1 MVIADHRLEYVAKP
15 TVLVALVVAAAAI
28 PADRIDL
35 VDRRWWFVA
44 ALVCCLVGDVLL
56 MLPRDLFIPGLA
68 AFLVGHV
75 LFIVGFLQ
83 PPTDT
88 AVLVL
93 ADRVGRGRGRGG
105 RGGGAAR
112 HRAVPIAG
120 GHHQTGLIA
129 PVAVYVVAIVTMVV
143 LAVNVA
149 DPIAAVGAGLFL
161 VSDTLLALDRFVR
174 PLPPGV
180 VGRPRHLPPGPGTV
194 WCSPC
199 GTDRRAPTQS
209 KLGGTFRLRFSSK
222 KPGVPQTARTPSHST
237 PAASPFG
244 AGVTTGPKKATPST
258 LMTGVP
264 TS

>member
-1 MVIADHRLEYVAKP
+1 MTTVWILLAVAAVAAAADWVAVVIADHRLEYVAKP

-44 ALVCCLVGDVLL
+44 ALVCCLAGDVLL

-88 AVLVL
+88 RFSFSPTGLIVTVVVVAGVEALPGTVLFRSLV
-93 ADRVGRGRGRGG
+93 
-105 RGGGAAR
+105 
-112 HRAVPIAG
+112 
-120 GHHQTGLIA
+120 HHQPGLIA

-174 PLPPGV
+174 PLRRGSLAV
-180 VGRPRHLPPGPGTV
+180 HVTYHLAQGLLV
-194 WCSPC
+194 LSLW
-199 GTDRRAPTQS
+199 
-209 KLGGTFRLRFSSK
+209 
-222 KPGVPQTARTPSHST
+222 H
-237 PAASPFG
+237 
-244 AGVTTGPKKATPST
+244 
-258 LMTGVP
+258 
-264 TS
+264 